1 MVVETT
7 AGSLKE
13 EEVMSAVLPPKDI
26 EMESS
31 APFHSS
37 EVMDENT
44 VPQFVAQSSELES
57 ESRGL
62 SLSNWLCHSRA
73 WTCSVRGTNWEEK
86 KGSRGVVAV
95 LTALVRAKLAES

>member
-1 MVVETT
+1 MEWQLPCSMVVETT

-13 EEVMSAVLPPKDI
+13 EEEVMSVVLPPKDI

-44 VPQFVAQSSELES
+44 VPQFVAQNSELES
-57 ESRGL
+57 ESRGVEPVEL
-62 SLSNWLCHSRA
+62 AVSLQ
-73 WTCSVRGTNWEEK
+73 SVNGK
-86 KGSRGVVAV
+86 KRRD
-95 LTALVRAKLAES
+95 LVGRWRC